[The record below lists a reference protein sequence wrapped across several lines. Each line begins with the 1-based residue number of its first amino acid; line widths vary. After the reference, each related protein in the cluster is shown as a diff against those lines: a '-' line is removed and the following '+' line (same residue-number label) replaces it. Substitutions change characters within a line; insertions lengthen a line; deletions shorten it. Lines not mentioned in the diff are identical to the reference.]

1 MFRKNYSRDSQRLT
15 FRDPRR
21 ESCFGIVSRRA
32 AEVSSASDACLLE
45 HKKTMNTRDDK
56 DDNRDPISG
65 APGAHPVGTGVGAV
79 GGGATG
85 AAIGAAAG
93 PVGAVVGAAIGAVAG
108 GLAGKGIAEMI
119 DPTAENAHWRDNYKN
134 ESYVNRDLNYDHY
147 EPAYRTGYSGYG
159 KYAGK
164 KYDDVEND
172 LEHDYEQAKGNSSL
186 AWSDAKHAT
195 KAAWHKVERALP
207 GDADG
212 DGR

>member
-1 MFRKNYSRDSQRLT
+1 
-15 FRDPRR
+15 
-21 ESCFGIVSRRA
+21 
-32 AEVSSASDACLLE
+32 
-45 HKKTMNTRDDK
+45 MNTRQDT

-93 PVGAVVGAAIGAVAG
+93 PVGAAAGPVGAAAGPVGAVVGAAIGAVAG
-108 GLAGKGIAEMI
+108 GLAGKGVAEMI
-119 DPTAENAHWRDNYKN
+119 DPTAENAHWRDNYRS
-134 ESYVNRDLNYDHY
+134 ESYVNRDLSYDHY
-147 EPAYRTGYSGYG
+147 EPAYRTGYTGYG
-159 KYAGK
+159 KYAGRK
-164 KYDDVEND
+164 FDDVEND
-172 LEHDYEQAKGNSSL
+172 LQRDYEQVKGKSSL